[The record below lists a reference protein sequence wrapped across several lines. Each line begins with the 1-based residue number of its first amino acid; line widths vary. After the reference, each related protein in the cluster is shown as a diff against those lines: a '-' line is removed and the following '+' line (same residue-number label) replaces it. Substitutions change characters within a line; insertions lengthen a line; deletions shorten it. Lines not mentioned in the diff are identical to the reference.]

1 MTDCIS
7 FIGNIVLAIVLGG
20 IIGYERERDR
30 KEAGIRTHVLVCVGA
45 MLFTYISVSAYGI
58 SDSTARIVQGIIT
71 GIGFLGAG
79 MIIISKEK
87 VSGLTTAAG
96 IWVVAAIGIG
106 ISYGYYI
113 IVIIT
118 TVLVTLVLQFND
130 LWLVRKKRLR

>member
-1 MTDCIS
+1 MTDYLN
-7 FIGNIVLAIVLGG
+7 FLVNIVLAILLGG
-20 IIGYERERDR
+20 IIGYEREKDR
-30 KEAGIRTHVLVCVGA
+30 KAAGIRTHVLVCVGA

-58 SDSTARIVQGIIT
+58 TDSTARIVQGIIT

-96 IWVVAAIGIG
+96 IWVIAAIGIG
-106 ISYGYYI
+106 ISYGYYL

-118 TVLVTLVLQFND
+118 TLLVTLVLWFND
-130 LWLVRKKRLR
+130 YWLVRKKT

>member
-1 MTDCIS
+1 MTDYIS

-45 MLFTYISVSAYGI
+45 MLFTYIAISAYNI
-58 SDSTARIVQGIIT
+58 TDSAARLVQGIIT

-106 ISYGYYI
+106 ISYGYYV

-118 TVLVTLVLQFND
+118 TLLVTLVLWFND
-130 LWLVRKKRLR
+130 YWLVRKTKF